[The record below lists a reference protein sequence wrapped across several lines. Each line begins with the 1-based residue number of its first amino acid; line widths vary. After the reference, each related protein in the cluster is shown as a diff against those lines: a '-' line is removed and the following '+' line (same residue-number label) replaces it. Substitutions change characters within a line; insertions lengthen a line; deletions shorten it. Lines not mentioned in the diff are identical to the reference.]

1 MVTRPFKD
9 RTDTIKFKILS
20 ILAVLAVCYL
30 LLLAVVQ
37 FTATVTHSHLEQVS
51 ISLFP
56 AALRIQEAESS
67 FEQLNK
73 RYKDAVLLEDPDALA
88 SAERDA
94 AQVTAALLDLRRDLA
109 SSPTLA
115 PRIEDLITRF
125 ASLHTRSQSTYTA
138 MLAGK
143 DKVPDDVRQQA
154 FALTQDV
161 QTLTLAMQDTGRAI
175 ADEFNGQIGAVSSSS
190 MHARILGWIMFLGA
204 LVGCVGA
211 WWIIQFRVVL
221 PLQHLAQRMQDIAE
235 GNGDLT
241 KRVEVH
247 GSNELDEV
255 GRWFNVFIE
264 RIEQIVLRVTDSAL
278 ALTEASQG
286 LSDISGK
293 AAAYSAQQQMQ
304 ASSIAESMEQISTAV
319 HDISQNTLGAAED
332 ARRAEVNA
340 HTGGQTIQ
348 SAVTTIQEL
357 LVANQATALKIEEL
371 GTASDAIGRIIHVI
385 DDIANQ
391 TNLLALNASIES
403 ARAGE
408 HGRGFAVVAVEV
420 RTLAERTSRA
430 TREIDETVRAI
441 QGGTAEVV
449 LAMRASMGHVQSGVS
464 SARSAGEALSSI
476 IQGSEAL
483 QRMVTQIA
491 SASAEQSSAT
501 HSVNASLSEIVS
513 ISERTTISSASAVD
527 ACERLTNLAAD
538 LNELVGAFKVRTPAE
553 ALNPYPPTR
562 PPTPRTRSHQPF
574 LTPIPTHP

>member
-1 MVTRPFKD
+1 MIMRPLQQH
-9 RTDTIKFKILS
+9 TATIKAKILGL
-20 ILAVLAVCYL
+20 LAVLAVSYL

-51 ISLFP
+51 QSLFP
-56 AALRIQEAESS
+56 AALRLQEAEAS
-67 FEQLNK
+67 FDRLNK
-73 RYKDAVLLEDPDALA
+73 RYKDAVLLENTATLAAAEADAQDV
-88 SAERDA
+88 S
-94 AQVTAALLDLRRDLA
+94 AALLALRGHLTDA
-109 SSPTLA
+109 PALA
-115 PRIEDLITRF
+115 PRVDDLLARF
-125 ASLHTRSQSTYTA
+125 TSIHSRAQTTYAA

-143 DKVPDDVRQQA
+143 GNVPGDVQQQA
-154 FALTQDV
+154 
-161 QTLTLAMQDTGRAI
+161 LTLAQDVRDLSAAMPDLGHAI
-175 ADEFNGQIGAVSSSS
+175 AADFNAQIGVVSTSTL
-190 MHARILGWIMFLGA
+190 HLRILGWIMFLAA
-204 LVGCVGA
+204 LLGCAGA
-211 WWIIQFRVVL
+211 WWVIQFRVVL

-247 GSNELDEV
+247 GTSELDEV
-255 GRWFNVFIE
+255 AHWFNVFME

-278 ALTEASQG
+278 ALTDASQG
-286 LSDISGK
+286 LADISRK
-293 AAAYSAQQQMQ
+293 AAAYSTQQQMQ
-304 ASSIAESMEQISTAV
+304 ASSISESMEQISMAV
-319 HDISQNTLGAAED
+319 HDISQNTLSAADD
-332 ARRAEVNA
+332 ARRAEQNA

-348 SAVTTIQEL
+348 SAVATIQDL
-357 LVANQATALKIEEL
+357 LVANKDTALKIEEL
-371 GTASDAIGRIIHVI
+371 GKASDAIGRIIHVI

-449 LAMRASMGHVQSGVS
+449 LAMRASMGHVESGVS
-464 SARSAGEALSSI
+464 SARSAGEALASI
-476 IQGSEAL
+476 IHGSEAL

-501 HSVNASLSEIVS
+501 HSVNSSLSEIAS

-527 ACERLTNLAAD
+527 ACDRLTSLAAD
-538 LNELVGAFKVRTPAE
+538 LNELVGAFKVRSGDEDYA
-553 ALNPYPPTR
+553 PP
-562 PPTPRTRSHQPF
+562 PPPRRQPF
-574 LTPIPTHP
+574 ATAFPSHA